1 MTMHR
6 PFKLLIAVAAIS
18 VLCAAPPTSLK
29 AQNPPSDRE
38 LQVYAGLHAAAANGD
53 VAEIERLL
61 KEGEN
66 PNVQDANSRT
76 PLLVA
81 TYRKHHKAAE
91 ALLKG
96 GANPNARDLQ
106 RFDMLTIAVV
116 QNDIE
121 MLKLGLANGVS
132 ARTVT
137 GPSDAT
143 ALISAAHLGYVEF
156 VKLLIEAKAPV
167 DHVNAMGWTALITAV
182 VLGNGSKEHVAT
194 VEALVKAG
202 AEVEIKDRRGTTAL
216 GHARQ
221 RGYQDMIKILEA
233 AVSRKT

>member
-1 MTMHR
+1 MTMNG
-6 PFKLLIAVAAIS
+6 PFNFLAAAGAIAALLIASPA
-18 VLCAAPPTSLK
+18 SLK

-38 LQVYAGLHAAAANGD
+38 IQVYAGLHAAAADGD
-53 VAEIERLL
+53 LAEIERLL
-61 KEGEN
+61 KDSEN

-106 RFDMLTIAVV
+106 RFDMLTIAVT

-121 MLKLGLANGVS
+121 MLKLGLANGAS

-137 GPSDAT
+137 GQSDGT

-156 VKLLIEAKAPV
+156 VKLLIEANAPV

-194 VEALVKAG
+194 IEALVKGG

-216 GHARQ
+216 AHARQ
-221 RGYQDMIKILEA
+221 RGYSDIVKILEA

>member
-1 MTMHR
+1 MHI
-6 PFKLLIAVAAIS
+6 PVKLLAAAAAIAM
-18 VLCAAPPTSLK
+18 LCAVPPTSLK
-29 AQNPPSDRE
+29 AQKPPSDRE
-38 LQVYAGLHAAAANGD
+38 LQVYAGLHAAAADGD

-61 KEGEN
+61 KDGEN
-66 PNVQDANSRT
+66 PNLQDANSRT

-81 TYRKHHKAAE
+81 TYRRHHKAAE

-121 MLKLGLANGVS
+121 MLKVGLANGVS
-132 ARTVT
+132 ASTVT
-137 GPSDAT
+137 GQSDGT

-167 DHVNAMGWTALITAV
+167 DHVNAMGWTALITAI

-194 VEALVKAG
+194 VDALVKAG

-221 RGYQDMIKILEA
+221 RGYSDIVKILEA
-233 AVSRKT
+233 AAGRKT

>member
-1 MTMHR
+1 MHKQLNR
-6 PFKLLIAVAAIS
+6 VIALAAIAVLYA
-18 VLCAAPPTSLK
+18 AAPLTSLR
-29 AQNPPSDRE
+29 AQNPPRDRE
-38 LQVYAGLHAAAANGD
+38 LQVYAGLHAAAANGE
-53 VAEIERLL
+53 VGEIQRLRQ
-61 KEGEN
+61 EGEN
-66 PNVQDANSRT
+66 PNLQDANSRT

-81 TYRKHHKAAE
+81 TYRRHHKAAE

-106 RFDMLTIAVV
+106 RFDMLTVAVV

-121 MLKLGLANGVS
+121 MLKLGLANGAS
-132 ARTVT
+132 AGNVT
-137 GPSDAT
+137 GQSNAT

-156 VKLLIEAKAPV
+156 VKLLIEAKAPL
-167 DHVNAMGWTALITAV
+167 DHVNQMGWTALITAV

-194 VEALVKAG
+194 VDALVKAG

-221 RGYQDMIKILEA
+221 RGYSDMVKILEA
-233 AVSRKT
+233 AAGRKT

>member
-6 PFKLLIAVAAIS
+6 PFKPLIAAAAIAL
-18 VLCAAPPTSLK
+18 LCAAPPTSLK

-53 VAEIERLL
+53 LTEIERLL
-61 KEGEN
+61 QEGEN
-66 PNVQDANSRT
+66 PNLQDANSRT

-81 TYRKHHKAAE
+81 TYRRHHKVAE

-121 MLKLGLANGVS
+121 MLKVGLANGVS
-132 ARTVT
+132 ARNVT
-137 GPSDAT
+137 GQSDGT

-194 VEALVKAG
+194 IDALVKAG

-221 RGYQDMIKILEA
+221 RGYSDIVKILEA
-233 AVSRKT
+233 AAGRKT

>member
-1 MTMHR
+1 MTMDR
-6 PFKLLIAVAAIS
+6 PFKLLIAAAAIA
-18 VLCAAPPTSLK
+18 VLCAAPPTSLQ
-29 AQNPPSDRE
+29 AQNPPTDRE

-53 VAEIERLL
+53 VAEIERIL
-61 KEGEN
+61 KDGEN
-66 PNVQDANSRT
+66 PNLQDGNSRT

-121 MLKLGLANGVS
+121 MLKLGLANGAS
-132 ARTVT
+132 ARNVT
-137 GPSDAT
+137 GQSDAT

-156 VKLLIEAKAPV
+156 VKLLIDAKAPV

-194 VEALVKAG
+194 VEALVKGG

>member
-1 MTMHR
+1 MHR
-6 PFKLLIAVAAIS
+6 PSEFLVAA
-18 VLCAAPPTSLK
+18 AAIVMLWAVQPTSLK

-81 TYRKHHKAAE
+81 TFRKQHKAAE

-96 GANPNARDLQ
+96 GANKNARDLQ

-132 ARTVT
+132 ARNIT
-137 GPSDAT
+137 GQSNST
-143 ALISAAHLGYVEF
+143 ALISAAHLGHVEF
-156 VKLLIEAKAPV
+156 VKLLLEANAPV
-167 DHVNAMGWTALITAV
+167 DHVNSMGWTALITAV

-194 VEALVKAG
+194 IDALVKAG
-202 AEVEIKDRRGTTAL
+202 AEVEIKDRRGMTAL

-221 RGYQDMIKILEA
+221 RGYQDIIKILEA
-233 AVSRKT
+233 AASRKT

>member
-1 MTMHR
+1 MTMNG
-6 PFKLLIAVAAIS
+6 PFNFLAAAGAIAALLIASPA
-18 VLCAAPPTSLK
+18 SLR

-38 LQVYAGLHAAAANGD
+38 IQVYAGLHAAAADGD
-53 VAEIERLL
+53 LAEIERLL
-61 KEGEN
+61 KDSEN

-106 RFDMLTIAVV
+106 RFDMLTIAVT

-121 MLKLGLANGVS
+121 MLKLGLANGAS
-132 ARTVT
+132 ARTIT
-137 GPSDAT
+137 GQSDGT

-156 VKLLIEAKAPV
+156 VKLLIEANAPV

-194 VEALVKAG
+194 IEALVKGG

-216 GHARQ
+216 AHARQ
-221 RGYQDMIKILEA
+221 RGYSDIVKILEA